1 MDSKLTV
8 RFYRV
13 STPPAGVG
21 DFGDVLLQA
30 LDLGTPA
37 DRERDIGQSVIVRLE
52 GASARA
58 QTVEGDLCRVQRT
71 NIPPQ
76 AGADGLVPIQLNEG
90 HGIGHMAAFLYHR
103 PTRVLALQSNMQ
115 SVTPNRLSIYLA
127 SIDVAQQFQMAP
139 VLTDDALERFQAGQP
154 RKLTVKFSGIDRLDV
169 FDDPNIPVAQGA
181 KRISDAY
188 AGIDV
193 EITVSVGRTRDNALA
208 QGPIMRTVN
217 QLIGAPGIAKLT
229 TKLEGDDQPLDL
241 LHEQLKESDELDL
254 PEGDPDRHY
263 QVRRAFLR
271 SAFDRQRQTII
282 RQFGDPN
289 GNAGG

>member
-1 MDSKLTV
+1 MDSRLTV

-13 STPPAGVG
+13 SEAPSGIGDVG
-21 DFGDVLLQA
+21 DILLQTV
-30 LDLGTPA
+30 DLGTPLE
-37 DRERDIGQSVIVRLE
+37 RERDIGQAVVVRLE
-52 GASARA
+52 RATARA

-76 AGADGLVPIQLNEG
+76 AGAEGLVPIRLNDG

-103 PTRVLALQSNMQ
+103 PTRVLALQSNMS
-115 SVTPNRLSIYLA
+115 SVTPNRLSVYLA
-127 SIDVAQQFQMAP
+127 SIDAAQQFQLGP

-154 RKLTVKFSGIDRLDV
+154 RKLTVKFAGIDRLDV

-181 KRISDAY
+181 KMISDAY

-208 QGPIMRTVN
+208 QGPLLRTVN
-217 QLIGAPGIAKLT
+217 RLMGAPGITKLV

-241 LHEQLKESDELDL
+241 LHEQLKEIDDLDL
-254 PEGDPDRHY
+254 PEGDPERHY
-263 QVRRAFLR
+263 EVRRAFLR
-271 SAFDRQRQTII
+271 GAFERHQQTIL

-289 GNAGG
+289 GDRGR